1 VADKIDLYSD
11 RGAKLKGDV
20 DLGAISPLRNKAI
33 KKIVHDTK
41 RTAAVDLAGI
51 EKALAAGKFGGK
63 GRHVPAKAMNFDV
76 VKNADKIVAKVA
88 DLIKVDA
95 GDDTN
100 VKSLNG
106 GKQMLVQI
114 PSARIE
120 VGAEYVASLT
130 CSSMA
135 TIQAMIDTFDLN
147 MFNVP
152 EVKAAIMG
160 QYPQTMDLAG
170 GNVKSILEIP
180 QKDEG
185 LGHSLRNIMANH
197 LAAITKKNAMN
208 TAALAGIYE
217 QAGVFEMGNALGM
230 FERNQLLGLAYQNL
244 NANNLVYGTT
254 KANGATGTIGTVMH
268 SIVERGIEDGVIAPD
283 KKLGSGYQMYKA
295 NDVSLWNAYCAA
307 GTLAANL
314 VNCGAGRSP
323 QHTSSTLLYFND
335 LIEKET
341 GLPGCDWGK
350 SILEIPQKDEPL
362 GHSLRNIM
370 ANHLAAITKKNAMNT
385 AALAGIYE
393 QAGVF
398 EMGNAL
404 GMFERN
410 QLLGLAYQNLNA
422 NNLVYGTTKAN
433 GATGTIGTVVHSI
446 VERGIESQGSDHGP
460 VSSDN
465 GFGWR

>member
-1 VADKIDLYSD
+1 MSDKVDLYSD
-11 RGAKLKGDV
+11 RGAKLKSGVSIRD
-20 DLGAISPLRNKAI
+20 ISPLRNKAI

-51 EKALAAGKFGGK
+51 EKSLATGKYGGK
-63 GRHVPAKAMNFDV
+63 GRQIPGRTLKLDV

-88 DLIKVDA
+88 DLVKVDA

-106 GKQMLVQI
+106 GKQMIVQV
-114 PSARIE
+114 PSSRIE
-120 VGAEYVASLT
+120 AGAEYVASLT
-130 CSSMA
+130 CASMA
-135 TIQAMIDTFDLN
+135 TLQAMIDVFNLN

-152 EVKAAIMG
+152 ETKAAIMG

-170 GNVKSILEIP
+170 GHVKSILEIP

-197 LAAITKKNAMN
+197 LAAVTKKNAMN
-208 TAALAGIYE
+208 TAALSGIFE

-244 NANNLVYGTT
+244 NANNMVYATT
-254 KANGATGTIGTVMH
+254 KANGATGTIGTVVH
-268 SIVERGIEDGVIAPD
+268 SIVEQGIENKVIAPD
-283 KKLGSGYQMYKA
+283 KKLGSGYTMYKA
-295 NDVSLWNAYCAA
+295 NDVSMWNAYCAA

-350 SILEIPQKDEPL
+350 VQGTAVGFSFFSHSIYGGGGPGVFNGNHVVTRHSRGFAIPCVAASV
-362 GHSLRNIM
+362 SLD
-370 ANHLAAITKKNAMNT
+370 
-385 AALAGIYE
+385 
-393 QAGVF
+393 AGVQMF
-398 EMGNAL
+398 TPEMTSGLVGEVFGSVDEFREPIKAVAGAL
-404 GMFERN
+404 
-410 QLLGLAYQNLNA
+410 
-422 NNLVYGTTKAN
+422 
-433 GATGTIGTVVHSI
+433 
-446 VERGIESQGSDHGP
+446 
-460 VSSDN
+460 
-465 GFGWR
+465 

>member
-1 VADKIDLYSD
+1 MADKIDLYSD
-11 RGAKLKGDV
+11 RGAKLKAGV

-33 KKIVHDTK
+33 KKIIHDTK

-63 GRHVPAKAMNFDV
+63 GRHIPAKAMNFDV

-88 DLIKVDA
+88 ELVKVDA

-120 VGAEYVASLT
+120 AGAEYVASLT
-130 CSSMA
+130 CASMA
-135 TIQAMIDTFDLN
+135 TIQAMIETFDLN

-197 LAAITKKNAMN
+197 LAAVTKKNAMN

-244 NANNLVYGTT
+244 NANNIVYGTT

-283 KKLGSGYQMYKA
+283 KKMGSGYQMYKA

-350 SILEIPQKDEPL
+350 VQGTAVGFSFFSHSIYGGGGPGVFNGNHVVTRHSRGFAIPCVAASV
-362 GHSLRNIM
+362 SLD
-370 ANHLAAITKKNAMNT
+370 
-385 AALAGIYE
+385 
-393 QAGVF
+393 AGVQMF
-398 EMGNAL
+398 TPEMTS
-404 GMFERN
+404 
-410 QLLGLAYQNLNA
+410 GLVGE
-422 NNLVYGTTKAN
+422 VYGSVDEFREPIKAVA
-433 GATGTIGTVVHSI
+433 GAL
-446 VERGIESQGSDHGP
+446 
-460 VSSDN
+460 
-465 GFGWR
+465 

>member
-1 VADKIDLYSD
+1 MADKIDLYSD
-11 RGAKLKGDV
+11 RGAKLKAGV

-33 KKIVHDTK
+33 KKIIHDTK

-51 EKALAAGKFGGK
+51 EKALATGKFGGK
-63 GRHVPAKAMNFDV
+63 GRHVPAKAKNFDV
-76 VKNADKIVAKVA
+76 VKNADKIVARVA
-88 DLIKVDA
+88 ELVKVDA

-106 GKQMLVQI
+106 GKQMLVQV

-120 VGAEYVASLT
+120 AGAEYVSSLT
-130 CSSMA
+130 CASMA

-197 LAAITKKNAMN
+197 LAAVTKKNAMN

-244 NANNLVYGTT
+244 NANNLVYSTT
-254 KANGATGTIGTVMH
+254 KANGATGTIGTVVH

-335 LIEKET
+335 IIEKET

-350 SILEIPQKDEPL
+350 VQGTAVGFSFFSHSIYGGGGPGVFNGNHVVTRHSRGFAIPCVAASV
-362 GHSLRNIM
+362 SLD
-370 ANHLAAITKKNAMNT
+370 
-385 AALAGIYE
+385 
-393 QAGVF
+393 AGVQMF
-398 EMGNAL
+398 TPEMTS
-404 GMFERN
+404 
-410 QLLGLAYQNLNA
+410 GLVGEVFGSVEEFRAPI
-422 NNLVYGTTKAN
+422 KAVA
-433 GATGTIGTVVHSI
+433 GAV
-446 VERGIESQGSDHGP
+446 
-460 VSSDN
+460 
-465 GFGWR
+465 

>member
-1 VADKIDLYSD
+1 MADKIDLYSD

-20 DLGAISPLRNKAI
+20 DLGAISPLKNKAI
-33 KKIVHDTK
+33 KKIIHDTK

-51 EKALAAGKFGGK
+51 EKALAAGRFGGK

-106 GKQMLVQI
+106 GKQMLVQV

-120 VGAEYVASLT
+120 AGAEYVASLT
-130 CSSMA
+130 CASMA
-135 TIQAMIDTFDLN
+135 TVQAMIDTFDLN

-170 GNVKSILEIP
+170 GHVKSILEIP

-244 NANNLVYGTT
+244 NANNIVYGTT
-254 KANGATGTIGTVMH
+254 KANGATGTIGTVVH

-283 KKLGSGYQMYKA
+283 KKMGSGYQMYKA

-350 SILEIPQKDEPL
+350 VQGTAVGFSFFSHSIYGGGGPGVFNGNHVVTRHSRGFAIPCVAASV
-362 GHSLRNIM
+362 SLD
-370 ANHLAAITKKNAMNT
+370 
-385 AALAGIYE
+385 
-393 QAGVF
+393 AGVQMF
-398 EMGNAL
+398 TPEMTS
-404 GMFERN
+404 
-410 QLLGLAYQNLNA
+410 GL
-422 NNLVYGTTKAN
+422 VGETFGSVEEFREPIKAVA
-433 GATGTIGTVVHSI
+433 GAV
-446 VERGIESQGSDHGP
+446 
-460 VSSDN
+460 
-465 GFGWR
+465 

>member
-1 VADKIDLYSD
+1 VSDKVDLYSD
-11 RGAKLKGDV
+11 RGAKLKSGVSIRD
-20 DLGAISPLRNKAI
+20 ISPLRNKAI

-51 EKALAAGKFGGK
+51 EKSLATGKYGGK
-63 GRHVPAKAMNFDV
+63 GRQIPGRTLKLDV

-88 DLIKVDA
+88 DLVKVDA

-106 GKQMLVQI
+106 GKQMIVQV
-114 PSARIE
+114 PSSRIE
-120 VGAEYVASLT
+120 AGAEYVASLT
-130 CSSMA
+130 CASMA
-135 TIQAMIDTFDLN
+135 TLQAMIDVFNLN

-152 EVKAAIMG
+152 ETKAAIMG

-170 GNVKSILEIP
+170 GHVKSILEIP

-197 LAAITKKNAMN
+197 LAAVTKKNAMN
-208 TAALAGIYE
+208 TAALSGIFE

-244 NANNLVYGTT
+244 NANNMVYATT
-254 KANGATGTIGTVMH
+254 KANGATGTIGTVVH
-268 SIVERGIEDGVIAPD
+268 SIVEQGIENKVIAPD
-283 KKLGSGYQMYKA
+283 KKLGSGYTMYKA
-295 NDVSLWNAYCAA
+295 NDVSMWNAYCAA

-350 SILEIPQKDEPL
+350 VQGTAVGFSFFSHSIYGGGGPGVFNGNHVVTRHSRGFAIPCVAASV
-362 GHSLRNIM
+362 SLD
-370 ANHLAAITKKNAMNT
+370 
-385 AALAGIYE
+385 
-393 QAGVF
+393 AGVQMF
-398 EMGNAL
+398 TPEMTSGLVGEVFGSVDEFREPIKAVAGAL
-404 GMFERN
+404 
-410 QLLGLAYQNLNA
+410 
-422 NNLVYGTTKAN
+422 
-433 GATGTIGTVVHSI
+433 
-446 VERGIESQGSDHGP
+446 
-460 VSSDN
+460 
-465 GFGWR
+465 

>member
-1 VADKIDLYSD
+1 VSDKVDLYSD
-11 RGAKLKGDV
+11 RGAKLKSGV
-20 DLGAISPLRNKAI
+20 DIRDISPLRNKAI

-51 EKALAAGKFGGK
+51 EKALATGKYGGK
-63 GRHVPAKAMNFDV
+63 GRQVPGRTLKLDV

-88 DLIKVDA
+88 DLVKVDA

-106 GKQMLVQI
+106 GKQMLVQV
-114 PSARIE
+114 PSSRIE
-120 VGAEYVASLT
+120 AGAEYVSSLT
-130 CSSMA
+130 CASMG
-135 TIQAMIDTFDLN
+135 TLQAMIEVFNLN

-152 EVKAAIMG
+152 EVKASIMG

-170 GNVKSILEIP
+170 GHVKSILEIP

-197 LAAITKKNAMN
+197 LAAVTKKNAMN
-208 TAALAGIYE
+208 TAALSGIYE

-244 NANNLVYGTT
+244 NANNMVYATT
-254 KANGATGTIGTVMH
+254 KANGATGTIGTVVH
-268 SIVERGIEDGVIAPD
+268 SIVEQAIENKVIAAD
-283 KKLGSGYQMYKA
+283 KKLGSGYTMYKA
-295 NDVSLWNAYCAA
+295 NDVSMWNAYCAA

-335 LIEKET
+335 IIEKET

-350 SILEIPQKDEPL
+350 VQGTAVGFSFFSHSIYGGGGPGVFNGNHVVTRHSRGFAIPCVAASV
-362 GHSLRNIM
+362 SLD
-370 ANHLAAITKKNAMNT
+370 
-385 AALAGIYE
+385 
-393 QAGVF
+393 AGVQMF
-398 EMGNAL
+398 TPEMTSGLVGEVFGSVDEFREPIKAVAGAL
-404 GMFERN
+404 
-410 QLLGLAYQNLNA
+410 
-422 NNLVYGTTKAN
+422 
-433 GATGTIGTVVHSI
+433 
-446 VERGIESQGSDHGP
+446 
-460 VSSDN
+460 
-465 GFGWR
+465 

>member
-1 VADKIDLYSD
+1 MADKIDLYSD

-106 GKQMLVQI
+106 GKQMLVQV
-114 PSARIE
+114 PSSRIE
-120 VGAEYVASLT
+120 AGAEYVSSLT
-130 CSSMA
+130 CASMA

-170 GNVKSILEIP
+170 GHVKSILEIP

-283 KKLGSGYQMYKA
+283 KKMGSGYQMYKA

-350 SILEIPQKDEPL
+350 VQGTAVGFSFFSHSIYGGGGPGVFNGNHVVTRHSRGFAIPCVAASV
-362 GHSLRNIM
+362 SLD
-370 ANHLAAITKKNAMNT
+370 
-385 AALAGIYE
+385 
-393 QAGVF
+393 AGVQMF
-398 EMGNAL
+398 TPEMTS
-404 GMFERN
+404 
-410 QLLGLAYQNLNA
+410 GL
-422 NNLVYGTTKAN
+422 VGETFGSVEEFREPIKAVA
-433 GATGTIGTVVHSI
+433 GAV
-446 VERGIESQGSDHGP
+446 
-460 VSSDN
+460 
-465 GFGWR
+465 

>member
-1 VADKIDLYSD
+1 MADKIDLYSD

-33 KKIVHDTK
+33 KKIIHDTK

-51 EKALAAGKFGGK
+51 EKALAAGRFGGK

-88 DLIKVDA
+88 DLIRVDA

-100 VKSLNG
+100 VQSLNG
-106 GKQMLVQI
+106 GKQMLVQV
-114 PSARIE
+114 PSSRIE
-120 VGAEYVASLT
+120 AGAEYVASLT

-135 TIQAMIDTFDLN
+135 TIQAMIEVFDLN

-197 LAAITKKNAMN
+197 LAAVTKKNAMN

-244 NANNLVYGTT
+244 NANNLVYSLT
-254 KANGATGTIGTVMH
+254 KANGATGTIGTVVH

-283 KKLGSGYQMYKA
+283 KKMGSGFQMYKA
-295 NDVSLWNAYCAA
+295 NDVSLWNAYTAA
-307 GTLAANL
+307 GTLIANF

-350 SILEIPQKDEPL
+350 VQGTAVGFSFFSHSIYGGGGPGVFNGNHVVTRHSRGFAIPCVAASV
-362 GHSLRNIM
+362 SLD
-370 ANHLAAITKKNAMNT
+370 
-385 AALAGIYE
+385 
-393 QAGVF
+393 AGVQMF
-398 EMGNAL
+398 TPEMTS
-404 GMFERN
+404 
-410 QLLGLAYQNLNA
+410 GL
-422 NNLVYGTTKAN
+422 VGDTFGSVDEFREPIKAVA
-433 GATGTIGTVVHSI
+433 GAV
-446 VERGIESQGSDHGP
+446 
-460 VSSDN
+460 
-465 GFGWR
+465 

>member
-1 VADKIDLYSD
+1 MADKIDLYSD
-11 RGAKLKGDV
+11 RGAKLKAGV

-33 KKIVHDTK
+33 KKIIHDTK

-51 EKALAAGKFGGK
+51 EKALATGKFGGK

-76 VKNADKIVAKVA
+76 VKNADKIVAAVA
-88 DLIKVDA
+88 DLVKVDA

-106 GKQMLVQI
+106 GKQMLVQV

-120 VGAEYVASLT
+120 AGAEYVASLT
-130 CSSMA
+130 CASMG
-135 TIQAMIDTFDLN
+135 TVQAMIDTFDLN

-197 LAAITKKNAMN
+197 LAAVTKKNAMN
-208 TAALAGIYE
+208 TAALSGIYE

-254 KANGATGTIGTVMH
+254 KANGATGTIGTVVH
-268 SIVERGIEDGVIAPD
+268 SIVERGIEDGVIAAD
-283 KKLGSGYQMYKA
+283 KKMGSGYQMYKA

-350 SILEIPQKDEPL
+350 VQGTAVGFSFFSHSIYGGGGPGVFNGNHVVTRHSRGFAIPCVAASV
-362 GHSLRNIM
+362 SLD
-370 ANHLAAITKKNAMNT
+370 
-385 AALAGIYE
+385 
-393 QAGVF
+393 AGVQMF
-398 EMGNAL
+398 TPEMTS
-404 GMFERN
+404 
-410 QLLGLAYQNLNA
+410 GL
-422 NNLVYGTTKAN
+422 VGEVFGSVDEFREPIKAVA
-433 GATGTIGTVVHSI
+433 GAV
-446 VERGIESQGSDHGP
+446 
-460 VSSDN
+460 
-465 GFGWR
+465 

>member
-1 VADKIDLYSD
+1 MADKIDLYSD

-20 DLGAISPLRNKAI
+20 DLGAISPLKNKAI
-33 KKIVHDTK
+33 KKIIHDTK

-51 EKALAAGKFGGK
+51 EKALAAGRFGGK

-106 GKQMLVQI
+106 GKQMLVQV

-120 VGAEYVASLT
+120 AGAEYVASLT
-130 CSSMA
+130 CASMA
-135 TIQAMIDTFDLN
+135 TIQAMIETFDLN

-254 KANGATGTIGTVMH
+254 KANGATGTIGTVVH
-268 SIVERGIEDGVIAPD
+268 SIVERGIDDGVIAPD
-283 KKLGSGYQMYKA
+283 KKMGSGYQMYKA

-350 SILEIPQKDEPL
+350 VQGTAVGFSFFSHSIYGGGGPGVFNGNHVVTRHSRGFAIPCVAASV
-362 GHSLRNIM
+362 SLD
-370 ANHLAAITKKNAMNT
+370 
-385 AALAGIYE
+385 
-393 QAGVF
+393 AGVQMF
-398 EMGNAL
+398 TPEMTS
-404 GMFERN
+404 
-410 QLLGLAYQNLNA
+410 GL
-422 NNLVYGTTKAN
+422 VGETFGSVEEFREPIKAVA
-433 GATGTIGTVVHSI
+433 GAV
-446 VERGIESQGSDHGP
+446 
-460 VSSDN
+460 
-465 GFGWR
+465 

>member
-1 VADKIDLYSD
+1 MADKIDLYSD

-20 DLGAISPLRNKAI
+20 DLGAISPLKNKAI
-33 KKIVHDTK
+33 KKIIHDTK

-51 EKALAAGKFGGK
+51 EKALAAGRFGGK

-106 GKQMLVQI
+106 GKQMLVQV

-120 VGAEYVASLT
+120 AGAEYVASLT

-135 TIQAMIDTFDLN
+135 TIQAMIETFDLN

-170 GNVKSILEIP
+170 GHVKSILEIP

-244 NANNLVYGTT
+244 NANNIVYGTT
-254 KANGATGTIGTVMH
+254 KANGATGTIGTVVH

-283 KKLGSGYQMYKA
+283 KKMGSGYQMYKA

-350 SILEIPQKDEPL
+350 VQGTAVGFSFFSHSIYGGGGPGVFNGNHVVTRHSRGFAIPCVAASV
-362 GHSLRNIM
+362 SLD
-370 ANHLAAITKKNAMNT
+370 
-385 AALAGIYE
+385 
-393 QAGVF
+393 AGVQMF
-398 EMGNAL
+398 TPEMTS
-404 GMFERN
+404 
-410 QLLGLAYQNLNA
+410 GL
-422 NNLVYGTTKAN
+422 VGETFGSVEEFREPIKAVA
-433 GATGTIGTVVHSI
+433 GAV
-446 VERGIESQGSDHGP
+446 
-460 VSSDN
+460 
-465 GFGWR
+465 

>member
-1 VADKIDLYSD
+1 MADKVDLYSD
-11 RGAKLKGDV
+11 RGAKLKAGV
-20 DLGAISPLRNKAI
+20 DLGALSPLRNKAI
-33 KKIVHDTK
+33 KKIIHDTK

-106 GKQMLVQI
+106 GKQMLVQV

-120 VGAEYVASLT
+120 AGAEYVSSLT
-130 CSSMA
+130 CASMG
-135 TIQAMIDTFDLN
+135 TIQAMIETFDLN

-197 LAAITKKNAMN
+197 LAAVTKKNAMN

-244 NANNLVYGTT
+244 NANNIVYGTT
-254 KANGATGTIGTVMH
+254 KANGATGTIGTVVH

-283 KKLGSGYQMYKA
+283 KKMGSGYQMYKA

-335 LIEKET
+335 IIEKET

-350 SILEIPQKDEPL
+350 VQGTAVGFSFFSHSIYGGGGPGVFNGNHVVTRHSRGFAIPCVAASV
-362 GHSLRNIM
+362 SLD
-370 ANHLAAITKKNAMNT
+370 
-385 AALAGIYE
+385 
-393 QAGVF
+393 AGVQMF
-398 EMGNAL
+398 TPEMTS
-404 GMFERN
+404 
-410 QLLGLAYQNLNA
+410 GL
-422 NNLVYGTTKAN
+422 VGETFGSVDEFREPIKAVA
-433 GATGTIGTVVHSI
+433 GAV
-446 VERGIESQGSDHGP
+446 
-460 VSSDN
+460 
-465 GFGWR
+465 

>member
-51 EKALAAGKFGGK
+51 EKALAQGRFGGK
-63 GRHVPAKAMNFDV
+63 GRQVPAKAMNFDV

-106 GKQMLVQI
+106 GKQVLVQI

-130 CSSMA
+130 CTSMA
-135 TIQAMIDTFDLN
+135 TIQAMIDVFDLN

-170 GNVKSILEIP
+170 GHVKSILEIP

-208 TAALAGIYE
+208 TAALSGIYE

-244 NANNLVYGTT
+244 NANNIVYGTT

-283 KKLGSGYQMYKA
+283 KKMGSGYQMYKA

-350 SILEIPQKDEPL
+350 VQGTAVGFSFFSHSIYGGGGPGVFNGNHVVTRHSRGFAIPCVAASV
-362 GHSLRNIM
+362 SLD
-370 ANHLAAITKKNAMNT
+370 
-385 AALAGIYE
+385 
-393 QAGVF
+393 AGVQMF
-398 EMGNAL
+398 TPEMTS
-404 GMFERN
+404 
-410 QLLGLAYQNLNA
+410 GLVGETFGSVQEFREPI
-422 NNLVYGTTKAN
+422 KAVA
-433 GATGTIGTVVHSI
+433 GAV
-446 VERGIESQGSDHGP
+446 
-460 VSSDN
+460 
-465 GFGWR
+465 

>member
-1 VADKIDLYSD
+1 VADKVDLYSD
-11 RGAKLKGDV
+11 RGAKLKAGV

-33 KKIVHDTK
+33 KKIIHDTK

-51 EKALAAGKFGGK
+51 EKALATGKFGGK
-63 GRHVPAKAMNFDV
+63 GRHVPAKAMKFDV

-88 DLIKVDA
+88 DLVKVDA

-106 GKQMLVQI
+106 GKQMLVQV
-114 PSARIE
+114 PSSRIE
-120 VGAEYVASLT
+120 AGAEYVSSLT
-130 CSSMA
+130 CAAMG
-135 TIQAMIDTFDLN
+135 TVQAMIDTFNLN

-160 QYPQTMDLAG
+160 QYPQTMDMAG

-197 LAAITKKNAMN
+197 LAAVTKKNAMN
-208 TAALAGIYE
+208 TAALSGIYE

-244 NANNLVYGTT
+244 NADNLVYGTT
-254 KANGATGTIGTVMH
+254 KANGATGTIGTVVH
-268 SIVERGIEDGVIAPD
+268 SIVERGIEDGVIAAD
-283 KKLGSGYQMYKA
+283 KKMGSGYTMYKA
-295 NDVSLWNAYCAA
+295 NDVSMWNAYCAA

-335 LIEKET
+335 IIEKET

-350 SILEIPQKDEPL
+350 VQGTAVGFSFFSHSIYGGGGPGVFNGNHVVTRHSRGFAIPCVAASV
-362 GHSLRNIM
+362 SLD
-370 ANHLAAITKKNAMNT
+370 
-385 AALAGIYE
+385 
-393 QAGVF
+393 AGVQMF
-398 EMGNAL
+398 TPEMTS
-404 GMFERN
+404 
-410 QLLGLAYQNLNA
+410 GL
-422 NNLVYGTTKAN
+422 VGEVFGSVDEFREPMKAVA
-433 GATGTIGTVVHSI
+433 GAV
-446 VERGIESQGSDHGP
+446 
-460 VSSDN
+460 
-465 GFGWR
+465 

>member
-11 RGAKLKGDV
+11 RGAKLKAGV

-33 KKIVHDTK
+33 KKIIHDTK

-76 VKNADKIVAKVA
+76 VKNADGIVAKVA

-106 GKQMLVQI
+106 GKQMLVQV

-120 VGAEYVASLT
+120 AGAEYVSSLT
-130 CSSMA
+130 CASMA

-197 LAAITKKNAMN
+197 LAAVTKKNAMN
-208 TAALAGIYE
+208 TAALSGIYE

-244 NANNLVYGTT
+244 NANNIVYGTT
-254 KANGATGTIGTVMH
+254 KANGATGTIGTVVH

-283 KKLGSGYQMYKA
+283 KKMGSGYQMYKA
-295 NDVSLWNAYCAA
+295 NDVSMWNAYCAA

-335 LIEKET
+335 IIEKET

-350 SILEIPQKDEPL
+350 VQGTAVGFSFFSHSIYGGGGPGVFNGNHVVTRHSRGFAIPCVAASV
-362 GHSLRNIM
+362 SLD
-370 ANHLAAITKKNAMNT
+370 
-385 AALAGIYE
+385 
-393 QAGVF
+393 AGVQMF
-398 EMGNAL
+398 TPEMTS
-404 GMFERN
+404 
-410 QLLGLAYQNLNA
+410 GL
-422 NNLVYGTTKAN
+422 VGETFGSVDEFREPIKAVA
-433 GATGTIGTVVHSI
+433 GAV
-446 VERGIESQGSDHGP
+446 
-460 VSSDN
+460 
-465 GFGWR
+465 

>member
-350 SILEIPQKDEPL
+350 VQGTAVGFSFFSHSIYGGGGPGVFNGNHVVTRHSRGFAIPCVAASV
-362 GHSLRNIM
+362 SLD
-370 ANHLAAITKKNAMNT
+370 
-385 AALAGIYE
+385 
-393 QAGVF
+393 AGVQMF
-398 EMGNAL
+398 TPEMTS
-404 GMFERN
+404 
-410 QLLGLAYQNLNA
+410 GL
-422 NNLVYGTTKAN
+422 VGDTFGSVVEFREPIKAVA
-433 GATGTIGTVVHSI
+433 GAV
-446 VERGIESQGSDHGP
+446 
-460 VSSDN
+460 
-465 GFGWR
+465 